1 MRKPDHEIKLVTGES
16 YYIDAVT
23 YEIIKK
29 EIANKGFITVTLH
42 HDSGFFEGMLNTNH
56 IVYFT

>member
-1 MRKPDHEIKLVTGES
+1 MRKPDHEIKLITGEN

-23 YEIIKK
+23 YEVIKK
-29 EIANKGFITVTLH
+29 EVVNTGFIKVTLH
-42 HDSGFFEGMLNTNH
+42 HDSGFFEAMLNNNH